1 MEEENREGRGG
12 GASERAISEKL
23 VRLEN
28 NGIGRIYAS
37 INYPVNIKV
46 LKIFKKYPI
55 VDIFK
60 IFLKNM

>member
-1 MEEENREGRGG
+1 MEEENRKGR

-28 NGIGRIYAS
+28 NGIRRIYAS
-37 INYPVNIKV
+37 INYPVNIKI